1 MSTMRSQSQWL
12 IMTLYWRGW
21 QMAMYPSMD
30 MMEKSQDSVIPER
43 RKMCIW
49 ATYLAKEMTLFLLRM
64 CTSIWGM

>member
-1 MSTMRSQSQWL
+1 
-12 IMTLYWRGW
+12 
-21 QMAMYPSMD
+21 MYPSMD